1 MTANIILIIFC
12 CLMIWA
18 AISDVRY
25 FILSNR
31 LCISVALLYPI
42 FLAALYLDGFQVTL
56 ESIGWSIGISI
67 LIFSFLVFLFARG
80 YIGGGDVKLI
90 PAIAL
95 WAGPSRIL
103 EFILIT
109 TICGG
114 LLALLIISFRYL
126 KNYISLHKSSEKI
139 NFSMSES
146 AESDHEENNIPYGV
160 GISIGGLYIAYQLFQ
175 ALN

>member
-1 MTANIILIIFC
+1 M
-12 CLMIWA
+12 
-18 AISDVRY
+18 
-25 FILSNR
+25 
-31 LCISVALLYPI
+31 
-42 FLAALYLDGFQVTL
+42 
-56 ESIGWSIGISI
+56 
-67 LIFSFLVFLFARG
+67 VFLFARG

>member
-1 MTANIILIIFC
+1 MTANLIITIFC

-18 AISDVRY
+18 AVSDIRY

-31 LCISVALLYPI
+31 LCLSVALLYPI
-42 FLAALYLDGFQVTL
+42 FIAALYFDGFQVTL
-56 ESIGWSIGISI
+56 VSIGWSIGISI

-95 WAGPSRIL
+95 WAGPSLIL
-103 EFILIT
+103 EFLLIT
-109 TICGG
+109 TIFGG

-126 KNYISLHKSSEKI
+126 KNYTSQHKSSEKI
-139 NFSMSES
+139 NFSMSEL
-146 AESDHEENNIPYGV
+146 AELDHEENNIPYGV
-160 GISIGGLYIAYQLFQ
+160 GISIGGLYVAYRLFQ

>member
-1 MTANIILIIFC
+1 MTANIILTIFC
-12 CLMIWA
+12 CLMVWA
-18 AISDVRY
+18 AISDIRF

-31 LCISVALLYPI
+31 LCLSVAILYPVFI
-42 FLAALYLDGFQVTL
+42 ASLYFSGYQITL
-56 ESIGWSIGISI
+56 GSIGWSIGISL

-103 EFILIT
+103 EFLLIT
-109 TICGG
+109 TIFGG
-114 LLALLIISFRYL
+114 LVALLIISFRYL

-146 AESDHEENNIPYGV
+146 AESEHEENNIPYGV
-160 GISIGGLYIAYQLFQ
+160 GISIGGLYVAYRLFQ